1 MAQIEARTSSTRR
14 KFNAIGVPVVGNG
27 QRKQVLGAGHNSLQ
41 QQSAIRFEPK
51 KWKESLKY
59 RYIVIYFKSYFWH
72 INIWLELYF
81 YF

>member
-51 KWKESLKY
+51 K
-59 RYIVIYFKSYFWH
+59 
-72 INIWLELYF
+72 
-81 YF
+81 